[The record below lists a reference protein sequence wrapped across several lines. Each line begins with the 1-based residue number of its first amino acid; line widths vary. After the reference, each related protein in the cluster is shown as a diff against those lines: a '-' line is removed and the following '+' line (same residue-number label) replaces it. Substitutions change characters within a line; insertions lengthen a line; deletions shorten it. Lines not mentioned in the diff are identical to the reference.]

1 MRFDMTKARAELAGD
16 PAARRPIRR
25 EALHMQVVE
34 KLRQLVNRGDIAAG
48 ERINELR
55 IAAALGV
62 SRTPL
67 REAVKLLA
75 SEGLLELLPGR
86 GSRVRRLTA
95 EEIRDHFEVIGALE
109 RHAVEEA
116 VAKMTPKGR
125 AELEQLN
132 EQMQKAYATGD
143 RRAYYI
149 ANQKAHALLVRLA
162 QSRTLQE
169 THETL
174 TKRARHDRPVTLAST
189 QRWAESMAEHA
200 ELLAAVYAGDA
211 AKAGSL
217 MLHHVRRTGEAMA
230 DIARR
235 KHSGEAAEQLVH
247 GIHGV
252 E

>member
-1 MRFDMTKARAELAGD
+1 MEFEVTKSRAELMRD
-16 PAARRPIRR
+16 PAAARPIRR

-34 KLRQLVNRGDIAAG
+34 KLRQLVYRGDIAAG
-48 ERINELR
+48 ERINELQ

-86 GSRVRRLTA
+86 GARVRRLTPD
-95 EEIRDHFEVIGALE
+95 EICDHFEVIGALE

-116 VAKMTPKGR
+116 VNKMTPKGR
-125 AELEQLN
+125 AELERLH
-132 EQMQKAYATGD
+132 EQMKEAFAVGD
-143 RRAYYI
+143 RRAYYA
-149 ANQKAHALLVRLA
+149 ANQKAHALFVRLA
-162 QSRTLQE
+162 ESRTLRE

-174 TKRARHDRPVTLAST
+174 TKRARHDRPVTLASA

-200 ELLAAVYAGDA
+200 ELLAAVYDGDA
-211 AKAGSL
+211 AEAGRL
-217 MLHHVRRTGEAMA
+217 MLRHARRTGEAMA

-235 KHSGEAAEQLVH
+235 LEEA
-247 GIHGV
+247 
-252 E
+252 